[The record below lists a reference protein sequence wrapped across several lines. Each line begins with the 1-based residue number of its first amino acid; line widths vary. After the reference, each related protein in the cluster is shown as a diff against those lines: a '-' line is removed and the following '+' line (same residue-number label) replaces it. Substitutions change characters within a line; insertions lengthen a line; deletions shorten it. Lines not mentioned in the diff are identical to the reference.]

1 MSQTEQQ
8 AGGSLQGTAVNGMLW
23 ALVERFSV
31 QGVMFVLDLVIAR
44 IIGPD
49 SYGLIAM
56 LAIFMAVSQ
65 VFIDGGFSN
74 ALIQCKERSERDYST
89 VFWVNVVISLVVYAA
104 LFVAAPY
111 IAAFY
116 NQPLLAPI
124 TRVYSLNLVLNSLVA
139 VNRTRLMVAVDFKT
153 QSKISFW
160 SAALS
165 GVAGVVM
172 ALMGMGVWALVW
184 QAIVLAVLNVL
195 LSVYYVRWLPR
206 HGFSRESFSRLFGFG
221 SKLLAAG
228 LISALYSKLYD
239 MVIGKRFAQGTLG
252 LYSRADKFNQFAS
265 SNIGGVLSRVSFPVL
280 SRIQDDDDRLRAAYR
295 KYMQVSALVV
305 FPLIM
310 GLCGVARPLIELL
323 LGSEW
328 MGCVPLLQILSLAY
342 VWDIVILVNLNLIY
356 VKGRSDI
363 VLRLEVIKKS
373 IAIGIL
379 LLTLPFGLTVICA
392 GRVVYSLIALYL
404 NTVYTRRL
412 LDYGFLRQMREL
424 LPMILMT
431 AVMTALALS
440 MSMLIDNAALSLV
453 ASLVL
458 CPLAYVAMCR
468 LGKVEAYSELLTIIK
483 EKLQHGDS
491 GDKDS

>member
-1 MSQTEQQ
+1 MSES
-8 AGGSLQGTAVNGMLW
+8 GGLKGTAVNGMMW

-31 QGVMFVLDLVIAR
+31 QGVVFLLDLVIAR

-74 ALIQCKERSERDYST
+74 ALIQCKDRTERDYST
-89 VFWVNVVISLVVYAA
+89 VFWVNIVISVVVYGT
-104 LFVAAPY
+104 LWIAAPY
-111 IAAFY
+111 IASFY
-116 NQPLLAPI
+116 NQPLLSPI
-124 TRVYSLNLVLNSLVA
+124 TRVYSLNLVINSLVA

-160 SAALS
+160 SAALA

-172 ALMGMGVWALVW
+172 AWMGLGVWALVW
-184 QAIVLAVLNVL
+184 QAIVLAVLNVA
-195 LSVYYVRWLPR
+195 LSLWFVRWLPR
-206 HGFSRESFSRLFGFG
+206 HGFSTASFKKLFGFG
-221 SKLLAAG
+221 GKLLAAS

-239 MVIGKRFAQGTLG
+239 MVIGKRFDRGALG

-265 SNIGGVLSRVSFPVL
+265 SNIGGVLSRVAFPVL
-280 SRIQDDDDRLRAAYR
+280 SRIQDDDERLRVAYR

-323 LGSEW
+323 LGDEW

-356 VKGRSDI
+356 VKGRSDAVLKLEI
-363 VLRLEVIKKS
+363 VKKC

-379 LLTLPFGLTVICA
+379 LLTLPFGLIVICA

-404 NTVYTRRL
+404 NTIYTRRL
-412 LDYGFLRQMREL
+412 LDYGFITQMREL

-431 AVMTALALS
+431 TVITFVALTLSAAVE
-440 MSMLIDNAALSLV
+440 NAVGSLV
-453 ASLVL
+453 ASLIV
-458 CPLAYVAMCR
+458 CPILYVAMCKI
-468 LGKVEAYSELLTIIK
+468 GKVEAYNELLQIIK
-483 EKLQHGDS
+483 NKLQHHDLKNS
-491 GDKDS
+491 